1 MPEPTTPTTPTTPTA
16 PAPDGVGC
24 ARLVRIYPSAT
35 GETHALRGVDATF
48 APGTFTAVTGP
59 SGSGKSS
66 LLRVL
71 ALRERPDGGE
81 VQVLGT
87 DPAAASPRAL
97 RRLRRDRLAWVPQ
110 RSADAVL
117 THLTAREHLAVVARQ
132 RGGGRD
138 AVDAALAAVALTDR
152 ADVRCA
158 LLSGGEQQRLAVTS
172 ACVGDPGAVVADE
185 PTAELDDASTA
196 LVAALLA
203 ARAEAGS
210 VVVVATHDARLV
222 GAAGRV
228 LHLRHGVLST
238 DSSGGRAL
246 AAIDPT
252 GRLQLPPEALAL
264 FPGLRAQVVVEA
276 DGVRLVPPTAAEDAA
291 GDDPR
296 GDVL

>member
-1 MPEPTTPTTPTTPTA
+1 MPDAPSTSSTA
-16 PAPDGVGC
+16 DGVSC
-24 ARLVRIYPSAT
+24 SRLVRIYPSAT
-35 GETHALRGVDATF
+35 GETHALRGVDAAF

-87 DPAAASPRAL
+87 DPAAASPRTL

-117 THLTAREHLAVVARQ
+117 THLTAREHLSVVARL

-138 AVDAALAAVALTDR
+138 AVGAALAAVGLADR

-158 LLSGGEQQRLAVTS
+158 LLSGGEQQRLAVTA
-172 ACVGDPGAVVADE
+172 ACVGAPGVVVADE
-185 PTAELDDASTA
+185 PTAELDDGSTA

-203 ARAEAGS
+203 ARAAAGS

-222 GAAGRV
+222 AAAGRV

-238 DSSGGRAL
+238 DSVDGRAL

-264 FPGLRAQVVVEA
+264 FPGLRAHVVVDA
-276 DGVRLVPPTAAEDAA
+276 DGVHLLPPTTPDEDA
-291 GDDPR
+291 
-296 GDVL
+296 L

>member
-1 MPEPTTPTTPTTPTA
+1 MPEPTATTEPP
-16 PAPDGVGC
+16 PGVGC
-24 ARLVRIYPSAT
+24 SRLVRIYPSAT
-35 GETHALRGVDATF
+35 GETHALRGVDAEF

-87 DPAAASPRAL
+87 DPASASPRTL

-132 RGGGRD
+132 RGGGSD
-138 AVDAALAAVALTDR
+138 DVDAALAAVGLTDR
-152 ADVRCA
+152 AGVRCA

-172 ACVGDPGAVVADE
+172 ACVGAPGVVVADE
-185 PTAELDDASTA
+185 PTAELDDDSTG

-203 ARAEAGS
+203 QRAAAGA

-222 GAAGRV
+222 AAAGRV

-238 DSSGGRAL
+238 DSVGGRAL

-264 FPGLRAQVVVEA
+264 FPDLRAHVVVDA
-276 DGVRLVPPTAAEDAA
+276 DGVHLVPPTAAEAA
-291 GDDPR
+291 DGDDLR